1 MAFMPVIL
9 FGFYVGNSNTLS
21 LSAIVMTNMM
31 IKNISER
38 MDSMNNFIKFAMSLS
53 EAIKRISKF
62 YLMPDKQ
69 KGLVN

>member
-1 MAFMPVIL
+1 MPLIL

-21 LSAIVMTNMM
+21 LSAIVMSNMM
-31 IKNISER
+31 IQNICER
-38 MDSMNNFIKFAMSLS
+38 MDFMNAFGKFAMSLS
-53 EAIKRISKF
+53 EAIKRLNKF